1 MIRFIQPKTFSQD
14 SFNYYLQ
21 KAIETNHFTNYGW
34 AVRKLEERAK
44 DLLKI
49 DDTKAVIATNNGTTA
64 ASAIIDAVR
73 RKSENTKKRVCTQDF
88 TFATNSIGSASGSLV
103 VDLNN
108 SCMIDH
114 SNDFINEA
122 ADIVIITNCFGHVG
136 DLEQLETIL
145 KDKVIVYDN
154 AASPYSFYKGKNCLN
169 YGTASFV
176 SLHHTKPLGFGEGG
190 LVVIDKEYE
199 DLVRAAVN
207 FGMID
212 GVFNEYGGNY
222 KMSEISAAGILQW
235 WDSIGSFENLASKYR
250 DSYFKLRYELRT
262 LSGDF
267 WPHFGDDNFFPNCLP
282 FIHEN
287 PTNIEKLNDRE
298 VKKYY
303 RPLRGFPIAQFIY
316 DRISCISITEG
327 L

>member
-1 MIRFIQPKTFSQD
+1 M
-14 SFNYYLQ
+14 
-21 KAIETNHFTNYGW
+21 
-34 AVRKLEERAK
+34 
-44 DLLKI
+44 
-49 DDTKAVIATNNGTTA
+49 
-64 ASAIIDAVR
+64 
-73 RKSENTKKRVCTQDF
+73 CTQDF
-88 TFATNSIGSASGSLV
+88 TFATNSIGSAAGSLI

-114 SNDFINEA
+114 SNEYIKEA
-122 ADIVIITNCFGHVG
+122 ADIIIITNCFGHVG
-136 DLEQLETIL
+136 DLEQLEVAL
-145 KDKVIVYDN
+145 RDKIIVYDN
-154 AASPYSFYKGKNCLN
+154 AATPYSFYYGKNSLN

-190 LVVIDKEYE
+190 LVIIDKEYE

-235 WDSIGSFENLASKYR
+235 WDSISSIDDLASKYR
-250 DSYFKLRYELRT
+250 DSYYKLRYELRN
-262 LSGDF
+262 LPGDF

-282 FIHEN
+282 FINEN
-287 PTNIEKLNDRE
+287 PTNIEKFQDRE

-303 RPLRGFPIAQFIY
+303 RPLRGFPISQFIY
-316 DRISCISITEG
+316 DRISCISITEE